1 MTTACASL
9 QQHQPSSAQSQR
21 HKWQLE
27 ESKRA
32 LEYEQSTTSMS
43 LAQEKRTVEKIKRI
57 EAELRQL
64 DGDPTTRR
72 FLMTKERER
81 LELQEQLQARVRF
94 AKFPRAVAVLG
105 TCIPPR
111 NCTGLR
117 AWNARRSRRTA
128 LPQRSRRTGLL
139 CLSFSTSGFS
149 CSGGITKSW
158 MRRIASPK
166 C

>member
-1 MTTACASL
+1 
-9 QQHQPSSAQSQR
+9 
-21 HKWQLE
+21 
-27 ESKRA
+27 
-32 LEYEQSTTSMS
+32 MS

-94 AKFPRAVAVLG
+94 AKFPRAVVVLR
-105 TCIPPR
+105 TYIRPR

-117 AWNARRSRRTA
+117 AWNARRSRRTG
-128 LPQRSRRTGLL
+128 RL
-139 CLSFSTSGFS
+139 CHSFSTSGFS

>member
-1 MTTACASL
+1 MTTACARL
-9 QQHQPSSAQSQR
+9 QQHQPFSAQSQR

-94 AKFPRAVAVLG
+94 AKFPRAVVMLR
-105 TCIPPR
+105 TYIPPR

-117 AWNARRSRRTA
+117 AWNARRSRRT
-128 LPQRSRRTGLL
+128 GLL
-139 CLSFSTSGFS
+139 CRSFSTSGFS